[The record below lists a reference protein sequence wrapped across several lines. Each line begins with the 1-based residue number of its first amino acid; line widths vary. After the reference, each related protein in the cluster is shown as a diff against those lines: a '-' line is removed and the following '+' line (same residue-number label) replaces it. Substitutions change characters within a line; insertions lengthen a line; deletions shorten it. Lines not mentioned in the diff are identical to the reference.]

1 MVEEV
6 WGQEARAEV
15 EKLQRQGQEREER
28 ERGRTGGTG
37 TRVLFGLH
45 PDRQGR
51 VLTMIRRPEEEQGP
65 SLTASGFLWLRLG
78 GLHP

>member
-15 EKLQRQGQEREER
+15 EKLQRQGPEREER

-37 TRVLFGLH
+37 TRVPFGLR
-45 PDRQGR
+45 PDRQGS
-51 VLTMIRRPEEEQGP
+51 VLTM
-65 SLTASGFLWLRLG
+65 T
-78 GLHP
+78 